1 MPQTESNFMCDYKGC
16 GREVHVGRYCDLH
29 DPKTLEEERLSEL
42 AELDPEDAMSMVE
55 DSSPDGEV

>member
-1 MPQTESNFMCDYKGC
+1 MCDYKGC